1 MKKEMTFQVFGLD
14 CPSEAA
20 LLKKALAEH
29 EGIGDLSFD
38 YLNGLMTVSYQSE
51 KIETDQMVNAIK
63 SAGMKAKVLSAD
75 TSNEDQSFWQKK
87 GRIIMTSISGLCLV
101 IGFIFHLAFEKGLGS
116 VFSTSGGGLVPHA
129 AVIFY
134 ALAILSGGYF
144 VAPKAWTA
152 FRHLRPDMNM
162 LMVLAVFGAIL
173 IGQWAE
179 AATVIFLFSVALF
192 LEHWSMGRARN
203 AVSSLL
209 DLAPEMAD
217 VMEGSDVVSKPVDQV
232 VVGARIL
239 VKPGNKIPLDG
250 VVVQGSSAVNQST
263 ITGESMPVEKAEG
276 HQVYAG
282 TLNEE
287 GALHIEVKKL
297 SQESTLSRMIE
308 LVRQAGQKRAK
319 AEGWVESFAK
329 VYTPIMM
336 LLSAC
341 IMIFPHFIWGG
352 SWEEWI
358 YRGLV
363 VLVIACPCA
372 LVISTPV
379 TIVAGVTAAARRGV
393 LIKGGIHLETAGRL
407 KALAFDKTGTLT
419 LGKPA
424 VQRIIPLNNHSEQ
437 ELLSI
442 AGSLESVSGHPL
454 AKAIMLKVSEAKVD
468 FKPPQEMR
476 VIQGKGAEGII
487 DGKAY
492 WIGSH
497 RFLHEKKTETP
508 QTHSQA
514 LALEDAGHSVII
526 IGDDS
531 HVCGMISVADEPRTG
546 VDVILQE
553 LKAAG
558 LRQLVMLTGD
568 NQPAAAAL
576 AKHVGID
583 RYWSELLP
591 EDKVRMMQQLVMRW
605 DVAGIVGDGVNDAA
619 AMAISS
625 LGIAMGGVGS
635 DAAIEAADIALM
647 ADDLTQLPWLIRH
660 ARKAL
665 KTIKSNIAFALGIKG
680 IFLALAVFGWASL
693 WMAIAADTG
702 ASLVVVAYGLRLL
715 NVGSVQKDQ
724 IAP

>member
-1 MKKEMTFQVFGLD
+1 MKKKITFQVFGLD
-14 CPSEAA
+14 CPTEAA
-20 LLKKALAEH
+20 LLKKALIEC
-29 EGIGDLSFD
+29 EGIQTLSFD
-38 YLNGLMTVSYQSE
+38 YLNGLMNVVYDSE
-51 KIETDQMVNAIK
+51 KIGPEQMITSIEA
-63 SAGMKAKVLSAD
+63 AGMKAKVLSAD
-75 TSNEDQSFWQKK
+75 LNPEPQSFWQKK
-87 GRIIMTSISGLCLV
+87 GRVIMTSLSGLCLV
-101 IGFIFHLAFEKGLGS
+101 AGFIFHLAFENGIKA
-116 VFSTSGGGLVPHA
+116 VFSTSGGGVVPHA

-134 ALAILSGGYF
+134 SVAILCGGYF

-162 LMVLAVFGAIL
+162 LMALAVVGAIL

-179 AATVIFLFSVALF
+179 AATVTFLFSVALF

-203 AVSSLL
+203 AISSLL
-209 DLAPEMAD
+209 ELAPVMAD
-217 VMEGSDVVSKPVDQV
+217 VMEGTNVITKPVEQV
-232 VVGARIL
+232 HIGARIL

-250 VVVQGSSAVNQST
+250 TVVQGRSAVNQAT
-263 ITGESMPVEKAEG
+263 ITGEGLPVEKGEG
-276 HQVYAG
+276 DPVYAG

-287 GALHIEVKKL
+287 GALQIEVKKPAE
-297 SQESTLSRMIE
+297 ESTLARMIE

-319 AEGWVESFAK
+319 AEGWVEGFAK
-329 VYTPIMM
+329 IYTPIMM
-336 LLSAC
+336 VFSAC
-341 IMIFPHFIWGG
+341 IMIVPHFIWGG

-393 LIKGGIHLETAGRL
+393 LIKGGVHLETAGKL

-419 LGKPA
+419 YGRPV
-424 VQRIIPLNNHSEQ
+424 VQRIIPLNNHTEQ

-454 AKAIMLKVSEAKVD
+454 AKAVMAKVAEAKTE
-468 FKPPQEMR
+468 FKQPQELQ
-476 VIQGKGAEGII
+476 VIQGKGAEGIV
-487 DGKAY
+487 DGKKY

-497 RFLHEKKTETP
+497 RFLHEKKVETP
-508 QTHSQA
+508 EIHKQA
-514 LALEDAGHSVII
+514 LALEDAGHSVIV
-526 IGDDS
+526 IGDDH
-531 HVCGMISVADEPRTG
+531 HVCGMISVADQPREG
-546 VDVILQE
+546 IDVTLQE

-558 LRQLVMLTGD
+558 LRHLIMLTGD

-576 AKHVGID
+576 AKHAGID

-660 ARKAL
+660 AKKAL
-665 KTIKSNIAFALGIKG
+665 HTIKSNIAFALGIKAV
-680 IFLALAVFGWASL
+680 FLTLAVFGWATL

-702 ASLVVVAYGLRLL
+702 ASLLVVAYGLRLL
-715 NVGSVQKDQ
+715 NGGSAQKGQ
-724 IAP
+724 PAP